1 MDDHDAFNVC
11 HCYRACVHYV
21 QYNHN
26 DVDRDDDDDD
36 DVDDSDLQD
45 NHDDDHDHAIFSLSD
60 ECKCCVSG
68 VTL

>member
-1 MDDHDAFNVC
+1 MAM
-11 HCYRACVHYV
+11 CVRV
-21 QYNHN
+21 SMM
-26 DVDRDDDDDD
+26 VDDDDDG
-36 DVDDSDLQD
+36 VDDSDLQD

>member
-1 MDDHDAFNVC
+1 MDDHDAFDDVC
-11 HCYRACVHYV
+11 HCYRACAHDV

-26 DVDRDDDDDD
+26 DVDRDDDDD